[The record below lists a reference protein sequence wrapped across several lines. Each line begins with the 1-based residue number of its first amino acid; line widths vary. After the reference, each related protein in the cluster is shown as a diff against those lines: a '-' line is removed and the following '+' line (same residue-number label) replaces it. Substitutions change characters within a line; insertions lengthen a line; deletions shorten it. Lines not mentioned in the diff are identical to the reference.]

1 MSNEVTI
8 NQDGIEQLPMRRF
21 TEDAYLN
28 YSMYVI
34 MDRALPHIGDGLKPV
49 QRRII
54 YAMSD
59 LGLSNNA
66 KYKKSAR
73 TVGDV
78 LGKFHPHGD
87 SACYEAMVLMA
98 QPFTYRYPLVDGQGN
113 WGAPDDPKSFAAMRY
128 TEARLSR
135 FSEVLLAELGQ
146 GTADWSPN
154 FDGTLKEPKVLPAR
168 LPHILLNGVT
178 GIAVGMATDIPPHNV
193 RELANACSLLLDNSR
208 TELSELLEH
217 VQGPDYP
224 TDAEIITPRADIQK
238 IYETGRGSIKM
249 RAVYHEENGDII
261 ITALPHQASGGKIL
275 EQIAAQMQA
284 KKLPMVTD
292 LRDESDHENPTRL
305 LVTPRSNRV
314 DIDQLMAHLFA
325 TTDLEKNYR
334 VNINMIGLDGRPK
347 VKDLKSILSE
357 WLTFR
362 RDTVTRRLQYRL
374 DKILARLH
382 ILEGLMIAF
391 LNIDEV
397 IEIIRHHDEPK
408 NELMSRF
415 GLSDTQAEAILDLKL
430 RHLAKLEEMKIQ
442 GEQDELSK
450 ERDYL
455 QTTLGSDRRM
465 KTLIKKELQADAE
478 KYGDDRRSP
487 IVSRGESKAL
497 TEKELV
503 PSEAVTVVLSDKGWA
518 RCAKGHDVDVVNL
531 SYKGDDTYQASA
543 TGRSNQPAVFID
555 SSGRSFSCDAH
566 TLPSA
571 RSQGEPLT
579 GRFNMVSSEKFEHVI
594 MATEQ
599 QKFLMASDAGY
610 GFVGLFADMLSK
622 NKAGKAYLSLPNAAK
637 VLTPVRV
644 NDIATDLCL
653 SISNEGRMLLF
664 PLRDLPSLGKGK
676 GNKIINIPSAKS
688 KTREEFV
695 VAIAV
700 VPLGSD
706 VKVLAGKRG
715 MTLKAADLEHYYG
728 ERGRRGNKLPRG
740 LQRVDGVEVL
750 NGHQVDALDD
760 SIIDHSLNPESA
772 SDTPSNNVTAAQSD
786 DLFGED

>member
-8 NQDGIEQLPMRRF
+8 NQEGVEQLPIRRF

-208 TELSELLEH
+208 TDLSELLEH

-224 TDAEIITPRADIQK
+224 TDAEIITPRTDIQK

-249 RAVYHEENGDII
+249 RAVYSEENGEIV

-275 EQIAAQMQA
+275 EQIAGQMQT
-284 KKLPMVTD
+284 KKLPMVSD

-305 LVTPRSNRV
+305 VVTPRSNRV
-314 DIDQLMAHLFA
+314 DVEQLMAHLFA

-334 VNINMIGLDGRPK
+334 VNINMIGLDGRPQ

-374 DKILARLH
+374 DKVLARLH

-408 NELMSRF
+408 KELIARF
-415 GLSDTQAEAILDLKL
+415 GLSDTQAEAILELKL

-442 GEQDELSK
+442 GEQDELNK

-478 KYGDDRRSP
+478 KYGDERRSP
-487 IVSRGESKAL
+487 IVSRGEAKAL
-497 TEKELV
+497 SEKELV

-518 RCAKGHDVDVVNL
+518 RCAKGHDVDAVNL

-543 TGRSNQPAVFID
+543 KGRSNQPAVFID
-555 SSGRSFSCDAH
+555 TSGRTFSCDAH

-594 MATEQ
+594 MASET

-610 GFVGLFADMLSK
+610 GFVGSFADMLSK

-644 NDIATDLCL
+644 NDIATDMCL

-676 GNKIINIPSAKS
+676 GNKIINIPTAKAKS
-688 KTREEFV
+688 REEFV

-700 VPLGSD
+700 VPLGCD

-750 NGHQVDALDD
+750 NDISPSELDD
-760 SIIDHSLNPESA
+760 GADATIDNLLQTDAAKEIES
-772 SDTPSNNVTAAQSD
+772 TPPQSD
-786 DLFGED
+786 DLFGDD